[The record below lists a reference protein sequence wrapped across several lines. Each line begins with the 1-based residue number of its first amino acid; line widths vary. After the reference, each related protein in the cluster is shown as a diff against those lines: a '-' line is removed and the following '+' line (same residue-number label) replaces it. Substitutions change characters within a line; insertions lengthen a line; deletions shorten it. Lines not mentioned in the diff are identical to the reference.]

1 MKKGLVLV
9 LALVLALTV
18 GAFAFQNE
26 LDGVKVKS
34 VVSMNPLGLAQ
45 RVINVSYERVL
56 SPKLSIVLEPRFMF
70 GEATGVG
77 FIGGIRNYF
86 SGTAP
91 EGFFIGGSGILVS
104 LSMGAV
110 SGRAYG
116 FGGDIGYK
124 WILRNGFAVE
134 AGLGL
139 KYLSTT
145 ASYLWYSAT
154 ESGLMATYLFGLGY
168 AF

>member
-9 LALVLALTV
+9 LVLVLILSV
-18 GAFAFQNE
+18 GAFGFQ
-26 LDGVKVKS
+26 S
-34 VVSMNPLGLAQ
+34 VVSTNPLGLAQ

-56 SPKLSIVLEPRFMF
+56 SPKLSIVLDPRFMF

-77 FIGGIRNYF
+77 FIGEIRSYF

-91 EGFFIGGSGILVS
+91 EGFFIGGSGILASVS
-104 LSMGAV
+104 AGAV

-124 WILRNGFAVE
+124 WISQNGFAIE

-139 KYLSTT
+139 KFLSAT
-145 ASYLWYSAT
+145 ASYLWYYAT
-154 ESGLMATYLFGLGY
+154 ESGIVATYLFGLGY